1 MKLPR
6 VHRNPRSCEATLRKK
21 VENDWNKK
29 TASKGDSRDESAGG
43 LSPYPHRI
51 PLQLGCADQFP
62 NLLHSTSSG
71 PSKEYVS
78 WQPKVAVSL

>member
-1 MKLPR
+1 MENKELGSVSRNTGLP
-6 VHRNPRSCEATLRKK
+6 T
-21 VENDWNKK
+21 
-29 TASKGDSRDESAGG
+29 RDESAGG

>member
-1 MKLPR
+1 M
-6 VHRNPRSCEATLRKK
+6 
-21 VENDWNKK
+21 
-29 TASKGDSRDESAGG
+29 ASKGDSLDEPGGG
-43 LSPYPHRI
+43 LRPHPYLL

-78 WQPKVAVSL
+78 WQPNVAVSL